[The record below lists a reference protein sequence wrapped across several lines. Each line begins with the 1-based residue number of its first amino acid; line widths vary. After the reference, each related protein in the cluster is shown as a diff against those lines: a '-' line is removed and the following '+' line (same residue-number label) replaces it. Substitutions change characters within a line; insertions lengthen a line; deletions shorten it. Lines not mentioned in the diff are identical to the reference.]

1 MQKHILVYAHASKT
15 LQVWCRVRKPL
26 FLIAWQLSN
35 CALAFEIR
43 TRVLPS
49 SFVREHLEHD
59 SYTFMSDLLRLNGGV
74 GGTCMDLDAY
84 AICEPRGVAM
94 DLADFSNLPTATL
107 LSISFAVWIELSNR
121 LGNSQQWHSHWEPKR
136 NIVCGALS

>member
-1 MQKHILVYAHASKT
+1 MQKHILVYTHASKT

-26 FLIAWQLSN
+26 FLIAWQLRN
-35 CALAFEIR
+35 CALAFETS

-49 SFVREHLEHD
+49 SFVHEHLEHD
-59 SYTFMSDLLRLNGGV
+59 SYILMSDLLRLKGGV
-74 GGTCMDLDAY
+74 GGTFMDLDGY
-84 AICEPRGVAM
+84 AICDTRGVAM
-94 DLADFSNLPTATL
+94 DHTDYSNLPTATL

-121 LGNSQQWHSHWEPKR
+121 LGNSQQWHSHWEPKC